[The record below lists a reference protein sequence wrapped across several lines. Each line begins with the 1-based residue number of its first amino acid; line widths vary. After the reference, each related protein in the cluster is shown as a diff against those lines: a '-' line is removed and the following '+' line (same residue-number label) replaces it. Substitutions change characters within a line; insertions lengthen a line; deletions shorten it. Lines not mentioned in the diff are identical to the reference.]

1 MNIKT
6 TLIAA
11 TAILALSGCKTTEQ
25 NYRNAYSIAKEK
37 ETLSIDPE
45 TQARIDEENRGM
57 KTTINGEEVRM
68 KTERVRIVE
77 PAEGAVKP
85 AFGVVVATFKQV
97 FNAKMFRKRLMEQNY
112 PALVVINHDGEHH
125 VVIKGF
131 DTDAQAAAFLKDLVK
146 KGEVKTP
153 IEPFILAMP

>member
-37 ETLSIDPE
+37 LSIDPE
-45 TQARIDEENRGM
+45 TQARIDEENRGT

-97 FNAKMFRKRLMEQNY
+97 FNARMFRKRLMEQNY
-112 PALVVINHDGEHH
+112 PALVVINHDGDHH

-131 DTDAQAAAFLKDLVK
+131 DTDAQAAAFLKELVK

>member
-1 MNIKT
+1 
-6 TLIAA
+6 
-11 TAILALSGCKTTEQ
+11 
-25 NYRNAYSIAKEK
+25 
-37 ETLSIDPE
+37 
-45 TQARIDEENRGM
+45 M
-57 KTTINGEEVRM
+57 KTNSVPAVIMLTAGLIDCIVSIYQRLSLFDFTKQLLIVLVIFYLLGCVVNLIRDITFPQMDDEPEIEE
-68 KTERVRIVE
+68 EDAEDIE

-112 PALVVINHDGEHH
+112 PALVVQNHDGDHH

-131 DTDAQAAAFLKDLVK
+131 DTDAQAAAFLKEVVK

>member
-1 MNIKT
+1 M
-6 TLIAA
+6 
-11 TAILALSGCKTTEQ
+11 
-25 NYRNAYSIAKEK
+25 
-37 ETLSIDPE
+37 SIDPE
-45 TQARIDEENRGM
+45 TQARIDEENRGT

-77 PAEGAVKP
+77 PAEGTVKP

-112 PALVVINHDGEHH
+112 PALVVINHDGDHH

-131 DTDAQAAAFLKDLVK
+131 DTDAQAAAFLKELVK